1 MTKQNNAARVAVQAE
16 PCPNL
21 APVDCSAVFGVKFPE
36 DVIAPIRVAQERLSW
51 LEHLFNC
58 IATDPQAG
66 LCVPSVWPK
75 WAALWLWRRQTWLT
89 AAMPT
94 CWKPSRKA
102 GQHEHH

>member
-58 IATDPQAG
+58 IAIDPQAG
-66 LCVPSVWPK
+66 LRAQRLAEMGRFVALEASDLADCCHADMLEAIK
-75 WAALWLWRRQTWLT
+75 KGGAA
-89 AAMPT
+89 
-94 CWKPSRKA
+94 
-102 GQHEHH
+102 